1 MVKRLVLLNALVI
14 LLAAV
19 KANEENNESEEDILE
34 AIGSAAAT
42 LGHHVHRFF
51 SAFVRGIEKEIAE
64 RRRSHAEKEEAS
76 KDSQTLIRHW
86 PPGAAP
92 IPPGKGDV
100 SQEPSIPT
108 SPQEESASGVPS
120 PQAPQDDQALPAAPA

>member
-1 MVKRLVLLNALVI
+1 MLKRLVLLNTLVI
-14 LLAAV
+14 LVAAT

-76 KDSQTLIRHW
+76 K
-86 PPGAAP
+86 GAAP

>member
-1 MVKRLVLLNALVI
+1 MKRLVLLNTLVI
-14 LLAAV
+14 LLAAA
-19 KANEENNESEEDILE
+19 KAPEENNESEEDILE

-76 KDSQTLIRHW
+76 K
-86 PPGAAP
+86 GAAAT
-92 IPPGKGDV
+92 PPGKGGMP
-100 SQEPSIPT
+100 QEPSIPG
-108 SPQEESASGVPS
+108 SSQEGSAMGVPS
-120 PQAPQDDQALPAAPA
+120 PQAPQDGQALPAAPA

>member
-14 LLAAV
+14 LLAAA
-19 KANEENNESEEDILE
+19 KATEENNESEEDILE

-64 RRRSHAEKEEAS
+64 RRRSHAEKEETSKGNGLLNAVLQGVTNGLAAS
-76 KDSQTLIRHW
+76 FGGSSAGI
-86 PPGAAP
+86 PG
-92 IPPGKGDV
+92 
-100 SQEPSIPT
+100 S
-108 SPQEESASGVPS
+108 
-120 PQAPQDDQALPAAPA
+120 